1 MLNFSQCTVLQKLAK
16 QRRKIEIYFF
26 LQKTEIHSLPAGL
39 ILYFSDH
46 RTNSVQYY
54 SEVEQQ
60 FKGIKLPVIL

>member
-1 MLNFSQCTVLQKLAK
+1 MFFSAENRDTV
-16 QRRKIEIYFF
+16 
-26 LQKTEIHSLPAGL
+26 HSLPAGL

-60 FKGIKLPVIL
+60 FKGIRLPVIL